1 VTDTEPAL
9 EGRIPFR
16 IRIGV
21 TGHRNLSTSGNLAEL
36 PARIRKLLPETGA
49 TAVRLGVVSAL
60 AEGADRLV
68 VDQVFEQASRLG
80 EEARLE
86 VVLPF
91 DRQRYIELQE
101 FSPAAQAEFEDWL
114 ARATSLVEL
123 GGPGGPKTVDA
134 SYEAASRHVVNACD
148 VLVAV
153 WDGKP
158 SRGRGG
164 TAETILYAAE
174 LGKPCIWIPSDG
186 EAPCADNLTAGC
198 ESSFRDEV
206 RRRAAVATSRS
217 PEAPVTQQHVLE
229 PLHDAFREVDGF
241 NRSSLPPLPR
251 RRRRLEQELGDVQ
264 DRSDWI
270 AGPFVRAGLL
280 ADRYESRFTWAT
292 WLMSVLAIGAAA
304 CLGASVAQEEPSKI
318 WAWAEVACLL
328 ALVAV
333 FLSVHRLGLHR
344 RWLSYRLLG
353 ERFRS
358 AYYIAPTGIDFRSS
372 ARLDAVFVER
382 RSMDWLLRAFEE
394 VWDSRPNA
402 AGPPRAPA
410 DDEVETL
417 RRRLADDWI
426 GGQIVYHAS
435 AKRRHERKNVVLTS
449 AILVFF
455 FGAVLFA
462 ALHATTEAVERPAI
476 FLSITLPVAAAAVGV
491 VLTVRQHRALAERYG
506 RMHSDLISIQRS
518 FRSVDPGTIGKT
530 TAEAARVIAEENGDW
545 FGAMWFLDVEHP
557 P

>member
-1 VTDTEPAL
+1 MERSL

-21 TGHRNLSTSGNLAEL
+21 TGHRNLATSGNLGEL
-36 PARIRKLLPETGA
+36 PAQIRKLLPETGA

-123 GGPGGPKTVDA
+123 GGPGGPKTLEA

-164 TAETILYAAE
+164 TAETVLYAAE

-217 PEAPVTQQHVLE
+217 PEAPVTRQHVLE
-229 PLHDAFREVDGF
+229 PLHDAFRELDGL

-292 WLMSVLAIGAAA
+292 WLMSGLAISAAA

-344 RWLSYRLLG
+344 RWLSYRLLA

-462 ALHATTEAVERPAI
+462 ALHATTESVERPAI

-506 RMHSDLISIQRS
+506 RMHSDLISIQQS

>member
-1 VTDTEPAL
+1 M
-9 EGRIPFR
+9 
-16 IRIGV
+16 
-21 TGHRNLSTSGNLAEL
+21 SG
-36 PARIRKLLPETGA
+36 
-49 TAVRLGVVSAL
+49 
-60 AEGADRLV
+60 
-68 VDQVFEQASRLG
+68 
-80 EEARLE
+80 
-86 VVLPF
+86 
-91 DRQRYIELQE
+91 
-101 FSPAAQAEFEDWL
+101 
-114 ARATSLVEL
+114 
-123 GGPGGPKTVDA
+123 
-134 SYEAASRHVVNACD
+134 
-148 VLVAV
+148 
-153 WDGKP
+153 
-158 SRGRGG
+158 
-164 TAETILYAAE
+164 
-174 LGKPCIWIPSDG
+174 
-186 EAPCADNLTAGC
+186 
-198 ESSFRDEV
+198 
-206 RRRAAVATSRS
+206 
-217 PEAPVTQQHVLE
+217 
-229 PLHDAFREVDGF
+229 
-241 NRSSLPPLPR
+241 
-251 RRRRLEQELGDVQ
+251 
-264 DRSDWI
+264 
-270 AGPFVRAGLL
+270 
-280 ADRYESRFTWAT
+280 
-292 WLMSVLAIGAAA
+292 LAISAAA

-344 RWLSYRLLG
+344 RWLSYRLLA

-462 ALHATTEAVERPAI
+462 ALHATTESVERPAI